1 MGSVLELPLPKF
13 MIALDKEN
21 YFFGQDAV
29 KAVAAGGGPSR
40 KIVGLEF
47 AKDTNPGLVFKKWIA
62 RDIGGRQVGTV
73 SSACFSPMLNTTIA
87 VATVDIK
94 TAKEGTC
101 IMVQTGHG
109 PMEATVRNLPF
120 MKRM

>member
-29 KAVAAGGGPSR
+29 KAAVAGGGPSR

-47 AKDTNPGLVFKKWIA
+47 AKDTNPGLVFKRWVA
-62 RDIGGRQVGTV
+62 RDVGGRLVGNV
-73 SSACFSPMLNTTIA
+73 SSACFSPMLNATIA
-87 VATVDIK
+87 IATLDIR
-94 TAKEGTC
+94 TAKEGTS
-101 IMVQTGHG
+101 IIVQTGHG
-109 PMEATVRNLPF
+109 PMEATVRDLPF